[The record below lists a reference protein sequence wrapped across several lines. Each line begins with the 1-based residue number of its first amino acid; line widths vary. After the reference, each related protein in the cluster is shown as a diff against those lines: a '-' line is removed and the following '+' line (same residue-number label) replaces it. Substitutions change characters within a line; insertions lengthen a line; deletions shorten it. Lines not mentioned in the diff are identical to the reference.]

1 MLIRFRVPLLAAVTA
16 ALLPLTG
23 CSAEGPHPVFT
34 EPLAA
39 RPEAAVR
46 VTRDEGSASF
56 TQTVTYGTER
66 GDAVQTTTGRLDF
79 TDSRGAANR
88 SWRRPKKL
96 PAATRGTLL
105 GPPPMHGP
113 VETEAAITVDKRFV
127 HYRPG
132 PARYWLRYGAD
143 PGSPLDGS
151 DEIRSLR
158 GRAAAVGGTLL
169 EIAGGA
175 RATAET
181 TTLDGGRSYRAQFPL
196 SDAWFLFPER
206 VRAGMTQAWPAGA
219 GASPVRMTLTVDAAG
234 RITEAEADVSALADR
249 ENRALSGVTG
259 VRIRLALS
267 GYGSS
272 EPEMPGPSDTVLDPA
287 ETVVAMHYGG
297 AEPGD
302 CLDFGTGVG
311 FDGIA
316 VRVDCGQPHAA
327 RVYAREP
334 IGNLAYAP
342 AAESDDMAS
351 DRCDRAYLR
360 APDRWTE
367 EAVDDAFWFVYT
379 GEEDWGEPEA
389 ALTCYVLSR

>member
-1 MLIRFRVPLLAAVTA
+1 MAAT
-16 ALLPLTG
+16 LLPLTA
-23 CSAEGPHPVFT
+23 CSADGPHPVFA

-39 RPEAAVR
+39 HPEAAVQ
-46 VTRDEGSASF
+46 VTRDERNVSF

-66 GDAVQTTTGRLDF
+66 GEAVQTTTGRLDF
-79 TDSRGAANR
+79 AHDRGAAKR
-88 SWRRPKKL
+88 SWRMPQKL
-96 PAATRGTLL
+96 PADMRRALL
-105 GPPPMHGP
+105 GPAPMHGP
-113 VETEAAITVDKRFV
+113 TETDAAITVDKQFV

-158 GRAAAVGGTLL
+158 GRTAAVGGTLL

-175 RATAET
+175 RAVAEQNAPG
-181 TTLDGGRSYRAQFPL
+181 GGRSYRAEVPL

-206 VRAGMTQAWPAGA
+206 VRAEMTQAWPASGV

-234 RITEAEADVSALADR
+234 RITVVEADLSALIDR
-249 ENRALSGVTG
+249 ENRALSDVTG
-259 VRIRLALS
+259 LRIRLALS
-267 GYGSS
+267 GHGSS
-272 EPEMPGPSDTVLDPA
+272 EPAVPGPSDTVLDPA
-287 ETVVAMHYGG
+287 ETVVAMYYGG

-311 FDGIA
+311 LEGIA
-316 VRVDCGQPHAA
+316 VRVDCEQPHAA

-342 AAESDDMAS
+342 EAESDDMAF
-351 DRCDRAYLR
+351 DRCDQAHLL

-367 EAVDDAFWFVYT
+367 EAVDDLIWFVYT
-379 GEEDWGEPEA
+379 GEEDWGHPEA